1 MRTRTHTLLVVAAL
15 LGSSGVSARA
25 QETAI
30 DPRWLAYLGCWERV
44 DAAKSHVCVVPAG
57 DRSSVDLVTVEK
69 GEVTARE
76 RIAVTG
82 EHLQTSRG
90 DCTGWHSAQWSSH
103 GQRLYLRSEDTCAG
117 GTATGTGVIAMSDNG
132 DWLYIQAMTI
142 GGQTGLRVQRYRE
155 ATSEVLLPDDV
166 AAAVRL
172 GISSTLQARA
182 AAGAPL
188 SIDDVVEASR
198 NVDGAVIEAWLV
210 ERGDRFTLHAK
221 RLATLADAHVSPRV
235 IDLMV
240 ALSYPK
246 AFAINT
252 ASRQGEPLAPPS
264 LYGAGTAPVDYAT
277 LYDPLCSG
285 YDFMYPYTSY
295 DCGRFGY
302 GYGYGYGWYQGGYPI
317 TIIHGGSSSGGSA
330 RPHGRVVN
338 GQGYAKGADT
348 GPAQGSPRP
357 SGSWSQPS
365 SGSSPGSSGTGA
377 QSTSSSGSS
386 GQRTAK
392 PRPPQ

>member
-1 MRTRTHTLLVVAAL
+1 MRTRTQALLVVAAL
-15 LGSSGVSARA
+15 LGSSSVSARA
-25 QETAI
+25 QDTAI

-69 GEVTARE
+69 GEVIARE

-82 EHLQTSRG
+82 ERLQTIRG
-90 DCTGWHSAQWSSH
+90 DCAVWHSAQWSSH

-132 DWLYIQAMTI
+132 HWLYIQAMTI

-210 ERGDRFTLHAK
+210 ERGDRFTLDAK
-221 RLATLADAHVSPRV
+221 RLTTLADAHVSARV

-240 ALSYPK
+240 ALLGRPESVTAYK
-246 AFAINT
+246 AELPPLPL
-252 ASRQGEPLAPPS
+252 REPVNQTSSPS
-264 LYGAGTAPVDYAT
+264 LDHASPCNDFQSDESVVFFPLRSTMDTEPPVS
-277 LYDPLCSG
+277 PS
-285 YDFMYPYTSY
+285 
-295 DCGRFGY
+295 CG
-302 GYGYGYGWYQGGYPI
+302 
-317 TIIHGGSSSGGSA
+317 
-330 RPHGRVVN
+330 
-338 GQGYAKGADT
+338 
-348 GPAQGSPRP
+348 
-357 SGSWSQPS
+357 
-365 SGSSPGSSGTGA
+365 
-377 QSTSSSGSS
+377 
-386 GQRTAK
+386 
-392 PRPPQ
+392 